1 MLWQLYGLLTGWELH
16 KVCFNL
22 HISICEYEE
31 LVGVCTLLHS
41 CTQPRQAK
49 PYRDAATSP
58 VSATPASCLQVTMV
72 SRSVSAQ
79 DCLHCTE

>member
-31 LVGVCTLLHS
+31 LVGVCTPSALLHTAPS
-41 CTQPRQAK
+41 GESLTEK
-49 PYRDAATSP
+49 PLRHQSLPLLRVA
-58 VSATPASCLQVTMV
+58 C
-72 SRSVSAQ
+72 RSLWYLEV
-79 DCLHCTE
+79 